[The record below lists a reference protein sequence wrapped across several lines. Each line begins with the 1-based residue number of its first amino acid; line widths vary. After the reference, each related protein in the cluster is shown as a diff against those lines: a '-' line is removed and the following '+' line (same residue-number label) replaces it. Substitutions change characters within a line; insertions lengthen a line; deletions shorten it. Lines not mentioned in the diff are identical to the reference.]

1 MRDFFADIDWSRW
14 AETAWTSGARVI
26 IIVLVIFIGMRILGR
41 ILEPAI
47 RRMVT
52 QQMVDQPETE
62 VEERIETLT
71 HVIYRT
77 AWVVAVVA
85 GLITV
90 LPEFGIN
97 ASALLA
103 GAGLVGLAVGFGAQS
118 LVKDIIGGIFILVEN
133 QFGKGDIVEL
143 NGMIGQVEDI
153 SLRRTVIR
161 DLDGTVHSIPNGV
174 PETTSNLTQTFS
186 RLNMQL
192 GVSYSEDLDHVYE
205 VINRTGREMAED
217 PAWRDK
223 ILSPPS
229 VLGLDEF
236 GDSAITIRVLGD
248 TIALEQWAISREFRK
263 RIKKAFDDEGI
274 EIPYPHRTLV
284 TAGQKAAD
292 GVLIRQ
298 AVN

>member
-217 PAWRDK
+217 PVWRDK